1 MRREQKEP
9 KKRRRQKS
17 EKVFKK
23 KLGKNFM
30 MTKHVGERP
39 GDIKSR

>member
-17 EKVFKK
+17 EKGFQK
-23 KLGKNFM
+23 KLGKKIM

-39 GDIKSR
+39 GDIKTR